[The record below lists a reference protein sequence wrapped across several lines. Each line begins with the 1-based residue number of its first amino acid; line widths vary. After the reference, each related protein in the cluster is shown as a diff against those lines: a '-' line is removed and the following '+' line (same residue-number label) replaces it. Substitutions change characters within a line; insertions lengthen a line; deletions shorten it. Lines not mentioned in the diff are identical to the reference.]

1 MKDDSCIEGRLK
13 KKKWDSP
20 LFLSKRKFLQI
31 PAASAHALKLVNKCH
46 DFQTTASVQDL
57 KANDFVFESLK
68 NTFSVFYSP
77 LFLPDLIP
85 AIF

>member
-13 KKKWDSP
+13 KKNGTHRF
-20 LFLSKRKFLQI
+20 FLSKRKFLQI

-68 NTFSVFYSP
+68 NRFSVFYSP
-77 LFLPDLIP
+77 LPLPDLFP